1 MGLASRDIA
10 GGNAVTRD
18 FGSLGGLARADWK
31 QFSSEERE
39 RIVGWLSEER
49 AAGKNSVREIN
60 VALILGCSLGG
71 IYRPDGRLGEVED
84 KKTGEDLLEDEVG
97 LLRMKMDEAN
107 SVFQTAEGSLDP
119 PTHGVE
125 AFQGGG
131 RETLRI
137 QVGNEKFSMAV
148 FYFNPDDSERK
159 NSKTGTFQF

>member
-1 MGLASRDIA
+1 
-10 GGNAVTRD
+10 
-18 FGSLGGLARADWK
+18 
-31 QFSSEERE
+31 
-39 RIVGWLSEER
+39 
-49 AAGKNSVREIN
+49 
-60 VALILGCSLGG
+60 
-71 IYRPDGRLGEVED
+71 
-84 KKTGEDLLEDEVG
+84 
-97 LLRMKMDEAN
+97 MKMDEAN

-137 QVGNEKFSMAV
+137 QVGNEEFSMAV